1 MRRKGR
7 DALRES
13 PRSLP
18 AQRTLARDDNQI
30 VGDPQSCDSLAGL
43 PVGQLCSTYQ
53 KLLFAVSPRLTVGTS
68 MHSTHSM
75 FAKTALLINVCLGA
89 GLGAPAYATESC
101 KGPQQLEVKI
111 HAHPDAPTYTQLG
124 MWFGDRNQYD
134 CATEAFR
141 TALKFEPGSAQLYYL
156 VGLSLYSS
164 GQTEEAVSALQQ
176 SIKLNDALKPHLL
189 LGAAF
194 NQLHRSAE
202 AKAEWEAALKIDPHS
217 MEAIDW
223 VSKSLLAEGD
233 FGAAIALLRSA
244 PSDENLTLR
253 LAQVYDKAGMLDKAA
268 DVLKRALVSHPS
280 SLPLSNALSTI
291 LVKQTLYQDAIR
303 LAAKTARLHPGNLD
317 AQRQYFRL
325 MVLNDDYATAQP
337 LGRKLLIIA
346 PHDFDVLY
354 LNGIMERSAGQFP
367 AARKH
372 LEEAVTLDPNYYNAR
387 YNLGVVLAELK
398 DYPGAREQ
406 LEKAIALGA
415 TEPEV
420 HFKLASV
427 LRTLGET
434 ELAEAQLKIYQ
445 QVLQARADHALAVS
459 KAAQG
464 DKELATGDPQK
475 AVAFYREAVTAEP
488 KNPVIT
494 FKLALALDRTGDTA
508 AERTL
513 LEQAIQIDP
522 DFALAQNQIGYL
534 DSRSGDSAAA
544 EEHFRRALRAAPGY
558 TQAWVSLA
566 ATLGMESRFP
576 EAQQA
581 LASALQLDPQ
591 NAEALQLRKDLDA
604 AAGQTPH

>member
-1 MRRKGR
+1 
-7 DALRES
+7 
-13 PRSLP
+13 
-18 AQRTLARDDNQI
+18 
-30 VGDPQSCDSLAGL
+30 
-43 PVGQLCSTYQ
+43 
-53 KLLFAVSPRLTVGTS
+53 
-68 MHSTHSM
+68 MHFMHSM
-75 FAKTALLINVCLGA
+75 FAKAALLIVVCLGA
-89 GLGAPAYATESC
+89 CLGAPAYATESC
-101 KGPQQLEVKI
+101 KGPPQLEVKI
-111 HAHPDAPTYTQLG
+111 HAHPDAPAYTQLG
-124 MWFGDRNQYD
+124 MWFGDRHQYD

-141 TALKFEPGSAQLYYL
+141 GALKFEPASAQLYYL

-164 GQTEEAVSALQQ
+164 GQAEEAVSALQQ
-176 SIKLNDALKPHLL
+176 SIQLVPDALKPHLL

-194 NQLHRSAE
+194 NELHRSAE
-202 AKAEWEAALKIDPHS
+202 AKAEWETALKIDPHS
-217 MEAIDW
+217 TEAIDW
-223 VSKSLLAEGD
+223 LTKSLLAEGD
-233 FGAAIALLRSA
+233 FGAAIARLRSA
-244 PSDENLTLR
+244 PLDENLTLR

-268 DVLKRALVSHPS
+268 DVLKSALVSHPS

-325 MVLNDDYATAQP
+325 MVLNDDYETAKP
-337 LGRKLLIIA
+337 LGRKLLITA

-398 DYPGAREQ
+398 DFPGAREQ

-420 HFKLASV
+420 RFKLASV

-445 QVLQARADHALAVS
+445 QELKARADHALAVS

-475 AVAFYREAVTAEP
+475 AVAFYREAVAAEP
-488 KNPVIT
+488 TNPVIT
-494 FKLALALDRTGDTA
+494 FKLALALDRTGGTDE
-508 AERTL
+508 ERTL
-513 LEQAIQIDP
+513 LEQAIQVDP

-604 AAGQTPH
+604 AAGQTQH

>member
-1 MRRKGR
+1 M
-7 DALRES
+7 
-13 PRSLP
+13 
-18 AQRTLARDDNQI
+18 
-30 VGDPQSCDSLAGL
+30 
-43 PVGQLCSTYQ
+43 GQLCSTYK
-53 KLLFAVSPRLTVGTS
+53 KLFFAVSPRLTVGPS

-75 FAKTALLINVCLGA
+75 FAKTALLIMAC
-89 GLGAPAYATESC
+89 LGAPAYAPASC
-101 KGPQQLEVKI
+101 NGPQQLEAKVR
-111 HAHPDAPTYTQLG
+111 AHPDAPAYTELG
-124 MWFGDRNQYD
+124 MWFGDRHQYD

-141 TALKFEPGSAQLYYL
+141 AALKFEPGSAPLYYL
-156 VGLSLYSS
+156 VGLSLYTS

-176 SIKLNDALKPHLL
+176 SIQLVPDALKPHLI
-189 LGAAF
+189 LGAALE
-194 NQLHRSAE
+194 QLHRSAD
-202 AKAEWEAALKIDPHS
+202 AKAEWEKALKIDPHS
-217 MEAIDW
+217 TEAIDW
-223 VSKSLLAEGD
+223 LSKSLLAEGD

-244 PSDENLTLR
+244 PLNENLTLR

-268 DVLKRALVSHPS
+268 EILKRALVSHPS
-280 SLPLSNALSTI
+280 SLPLSNALTTI

-337 LGRKLLIIA
+337 LGRKLLITA

-354 LNGIMERSAGQFP
+354 LNGIMERSAGQFA

-406 LEKAIALGA
+406 LEKAIELGA

-420 HFKLASV
+420 RFKLASV

-434 ELAEAQLKIYQ
+434 EAAEEQLKIYQ
-445 QVLQARADHALAVS
+445 QELKARADHSLAVS

-475 AVAFYREAVTAEP
+475 AVTFYREAVAAEP
-488 KNPVIT
+488 KSSLMS
-494 FKLALALDRTGDTA
+494 FKLALALDRTGGTDE
-508 AERTL
+508 ERTL
-513 LEQAIQIDP
+513 LEQAIQADP

-604 AAGQTPH
+604 AAGQTQH